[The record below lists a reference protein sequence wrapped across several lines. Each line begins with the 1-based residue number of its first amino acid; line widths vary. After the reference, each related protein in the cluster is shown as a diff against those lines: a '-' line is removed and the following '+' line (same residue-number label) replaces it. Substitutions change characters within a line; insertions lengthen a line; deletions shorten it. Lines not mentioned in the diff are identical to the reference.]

1 MNPSVNPELTK
12 LTQNDHVAQ
21 LLGLRLV
28 CVEPNYALV
37 EMEIRDDHANGIGGL
52 HGGVIFTLADYA
64 FAVACNSGG
73 VPTVAVNA
81 NISYFK
87 TAKGKIITAEAKEV
101 SSGRKICCC
110 QVDVFDED
118 KTLIARFSGTGYR
131 KT

>member
-1 MNPSVNPELTK
+1 MNPEVNPDLTK
-12 LTQNDHVAQ
+12 LTRNDRVAQ
-21 LLGLRLV
+21 LLGFRLV
-28 CVEPNYALV
+28 DVEPNYALV
-37 EMEIRDDHANGIGGL
+37 EMEICDDHANGIGGL
-52 HGGVIFTLADYA
+52 HGGVIFSLADYA

-87 TAKGKIITAEAKEV
+87 AAKGRVITAEAKEV
-101 SSGRKICCC
+101 SSGRKMCGY

-131 KT
+131 KL

>member
-1 MNPSVNPELTK
+1 MNPAVNTELIKLTK
-12 LTQNDHVAQ
+12 NDRVAQ

-37 EMEIRDDHANGIGGL
+37 EMEIREEHANGIGGL
-52 HGGVIFTLADYA
+52 HGGVIFALADYA

-87 TAKGKIITAEAKEV
+87 AAKGKTITAEAKEV

>member
-1 MNPSVNPELTK
+1 MNPAVNPDLTK
-12 LTQNDHVAQ
+12 LTQNDRMAQ
-21 LLGLRLV
+21 LLGLRLIR
-28 CVEPNYALV
+28 VEPNYALV
-37 EMEIRDDHANGIGGL
+37 EMEIKEDHLNGIGGL

-73 VPTVAVNA
+73 VPTVAINA

-87 TAKGKIITAEAKEV
+87 TAKGKIISAEAKEV

>member
-1 MNPSVNPELTK
+1 MQSTVDPELTK
-12 LTQNDHVAQ
+12 LTRNDRLAS
-21 LLGLRLV
+21 LLGFRLL

-37 EMEIRDDHANGIGGL
+37 EMEIREDHANGIGGL
-52 HGGVIFTLADYA
+52 HGGAIFSLADYA

-87 TAKGKIITAEAKEV
+87 AAKGKRITAEAREV

>member
-1 MNPSVNPELTK
+1 MNPAIDPELTK
-12 LTQNDHVAQ
+12 LTQNDRMAQ
-21 LLGLRLV
+21 LLGLRLLR
-28 CVEPNYALV
+28 VELNYALV

-87 TAKGKIITAEAKEV
+87 AAKGKIITAEAKEV

>member
-1 MNPSVNPELTK
+1 MNPSINPDLTK
-12 LTQNDHVAQ
+12 LTQNDRVAQ

-28 CVEPNYALV
+28 DVEPNFALV

-52 HGGVIFTLADYA
+52 HGGVIFSLADYA

-73 VPTVAVNA
+73 IPTVAVNA
-81 NISYFK
+81 SISYFK
-87 TAKGKIITAEAKEV
+87 AAKGKIITAEAKEV
-101 SSGRKICCC
+101 SSGRRMCGY

-131 KT
+131 KA

>member
-1 MNPSVNPELTK
+1 MNPAINPELTK
-12 LTQNDHVAQ
+12 LTQNDRMAQ
-21 LLGLRLV
+21 LLGLRLLR
-28 CVEPNYALV
+28 VELNYALV

-87 TAKGKIITAEAKEV
+87 AAKGKIITAEAKEV